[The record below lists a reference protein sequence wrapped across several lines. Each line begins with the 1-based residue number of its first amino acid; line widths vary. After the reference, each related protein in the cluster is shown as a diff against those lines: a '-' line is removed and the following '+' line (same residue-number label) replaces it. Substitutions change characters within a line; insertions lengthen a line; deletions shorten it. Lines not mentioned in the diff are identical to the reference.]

1 ATESAATRR
10 ALQRA
15 CNLPSYKIVHL
26 RPALRLQDT
35 TSPLP
40 TATMQRAG
48 HTSWLPA
55 VCQTNF
61 AAFFR
66 FGSGPMCWVNGTPG
80 PLTCGVPVFI
90 RILRIFAGDNGAPF
104 VFAMPWRHATAPVT
118 MGEALEVP
126 EKRWVYQRFSLAPP
140 CASPYPQVVTCQP
153 QPCTL
158 TILP

>member
-1 ATESAATRR
+1 M
-10 ALQRA
+10 
-15 CNLPSYKIVHL
+15 I
-26 RPALRLQDT
+26 
-35 TSPLP
+35 
-40 TATMQRAG
+40 
-48 HTSWLPA
+48 
-55 VCQTNF
+55 F
-61 AAFFR
+61 AASTR

-140 CASPYPQVVTCQP
+140 CASPYPQVVTCQHRRVVMIYRTGIRTAP
-153 QPCTL
+153 AAGDADREVHAADAAGQYWQL
-158 TILP
+158 QR